1 MSQGGTSPLPG
12 RPLIEPLCPCPPP
25 LTVILI
31 AATLTLMTAC
41 HNAGPSPSAAP
52 HSDEAPRASDSLE
65 ARLPE
70 LLSVHAASNATPPE
84 TAEVAGRPHLAL
96 RRPETLVAFYHTHRD
111 RRFLV
116 QGGALTPVGA
126 RVLRQ
131 LQDADDEGLN
141 PSDYQIGPIEAARAR
156 LEEMTARA
164 RAMAAAP
171 PALDPDQRDA
181 IDALLSDSSAH
192 QRDPERAA
200 MTLVTQSPQMTPF
213 IDKLSQTLTLL
224 ADDSHSLEL
233 MLADALLSY
242 ARHMKHA
249 NLHDVPPQ
257 DLISQSDAAIIE
269 ARQLNLLA
277 TLAAASSSPDP
288 EATTEAALLAL
299 RPRSPQYPRLIEALR
314 RYRAFEASGRWR
326 DMPLPTIRA
335 PRRRSI
341 VRKTKAPRT
350 RQRGDVAMV
359 RRRLTA
365 EGFLRPSAN
374 PALAAPDA
382 ATPPDDAMMDDVWDD
397 DFEAALLRYR
407 RQHRLAPKPWID
419 YELIQAMKRPAA
431 WRAAQIALNLQR
443 LREDR
448 IGDDPYYVVVNVP
461 EFYAEL
467 WDQGERKMRFRVVVG
482 SRKRSRDRRTGRWRF
497 RDATPLFSDKMESV
511 VFSPYWNVPRRIR
524 DEILDSAAD
533 DPNYLEDH
541 NYEVIVASNGQEMIR
556 QRPGAGNALGQ
567 VKFLFPNSHDV
578 YMHDT
583 PRKALFAYPMRAH
596 SHGCI
601 RVQDP
606 LKLAHYIVSRE
617 RERWTR
623 RRVRI
628 NAASGR
634 PTHVALRDGPAV
646 HINYHTVI
654 VDDDGLIHF
663 LPDIYLHDTYAI
675 EDAQLKP

>member
-1 MSQGGTSPLPG
+1 MPRSPP
-12 RPLIEPLCPCPPP
+12 IEPLYPCHRP
-25 LTVILI
+25 LAFTLL

-52 HSDEAPRASDSLE
+52 HSDEVTRAVDALE

-70 LLSVHAASNATPPE
+70 LLSAHAASNATPRT
-84 TAEVAGRPHLAL
+84 TAEVASRSHLTL
-96 RRPETLVAFYHTHRD
+96 HRPETLVAFYRTHRD

-116 QGGALTPVGA
+116 QGGALTPIGA

-141 PSDYQIGPIEAARAR
+141 PSDYQVGPIEATRAR

-171 PALDPDQRDA
+171 PPLDADQRDA
-181 IDALLSDSSAH
+181 IDALLRTPST
-192 QRDPERAA
+192 QQGDPERAV
-200 MTLVTQSPQMTPF
+200 MTLVTQSPQMPPF
-213 IDKLSQTLTLL
+213 IDKLSQTLTQL

-242 ARHMKHA
+242 ARDMKHT
-249 NLHDVPPQ
+249 NLHDAPPQ
-257 DLISQSDAAIIE
+257 DLLSQSDAAIVE

-277 TLAAASSSPDP
+277 TLAAASAAPDP
-288 EATTEAALLAL
+288 EAATAAALLAL

-314 RYRAFEASGRWR
+314 RYRAFDASGGWQ
-326 DMPLPTIRA
+326 DIPLPTIRA
-335 PRRRSI
+335 PRRRSV

-359 RRRLTA
+359 RRRLAA
-365 EGFLRPSAN
+365 EGFLSPRDA
-374 PALAAPDA
+374 PALTASDA
-382 ATPPDDAMMDDVWDD
+382 ATPPDTSDDALMDDVWDD

-419 YELIQAMKRPAA
+419 YELIHAMKRPAA

-467 WDQGERKMRFRVVVG
+467 WDQGERQMRFRVVVG

-541 NYEVIVASNGQEMIR
+541 NYEVILSANGQEMIR

-567 VKFLFPNSHDV
+567 VKFLFPNPHDV

-617 RERWTR
+617 RDSWTR